1 MNGVSSIG
9 GGSGPEGVSES
20 HRDEQLDQ
28 SEAEEGELE
37 ERVSDSAESVIADS
51 SETLL
56 RTTSSEGIAENLQQH
71 ISVEESPRQ
80 RGFLG
85 RIRDAVASIWKH
97 RILRR
102 SGSDHVGKAAEQ
114 YGITQILYAS
124 KMPSLT
130 TACRH
135 FRAFG
140 SSCLNAIRN
149 FFAKIFHA
157 LRDAY
162 AKNCTRS
169 GLNFCGAGKDSLEV
183 LAATGLLLR
192 MATLHSFEKVGGNYE
207 DRLEN
212 NDAPVIDEGR
222 TLVDDTE
229 EHIEALLSTRAQWP
243 QNVMLGFSRGLVK
256 LCATPYYANPFSCL
270 KSIADLEKKDP
281 SADYS
286 QALVLASEIDRL
298 AEFAPTA
305 AKYVLDALRFRTSE
319 LLGELIS
326 LDLLPP
332 RGEESRVGGFPPV
345 NEQLVVQIFHA
356 NIDRLYATFL
366 QDQQA
371 YLRMIEGL
379 VQNFFLIPREE
390 DPSSDGTPNNF

>member
-1 MNGVSSIG
+1 MSGVSSIG
-9 GGSGPEGVSES
+9 GGSGPEGVGES

-28 SEAEEGELE
+28 PEAEEGELE
-37 ERVSDSAESVIADS
+37 ERVSDSAEAAIADS

-56 RTTSSEGIAENLQQH
+56 RTTSSEGIAESLQQH

-85 RIRDAVASIWKH
+85 RIRDAVASIWRH

-102 SGSDHVGKAAEQ
+102 SGSDHEEKAAEQ
-114 YGITQILYAS
+114 YGITQILSAS

-130 TACRH
+130 TASRH

-192 MATLHSFEKVGGNYE
+192 MATLHSFQQVGGNYE
-207 DRLEN
+207 D
-212 NDAPVIDEGR
+212 
-222 TLVDDTE
+222 
-229 EHIEALLSTRAQWP
+229 
-243 QNVMLGFSRGLVK
+243 
-256 LCATPYYANPFSCL
+256 
-270 KSIADLEKKDP
+270 
-281 SADYS
+281 
-286 QALVLASEIDRL
+286 
-298 AEFAPTA
+298 
-305 AKYVLDALRFRTSE
+305 
-319 LLGELIS
+319 
-326 LDLLPP
+326 
-332 RGEESRVGGFPPV
+332 
-345 NEQLVVQIFHA
+345 
-356 NIDRLYATFL
+356 
-366 QDQQA
+366 
-371 YLRMIEGL
+371 
-379 VQNFFLIPREE
+379 
-390 DPSSDGTPNNF
+390 